1 MVTIEEIKIERPEP
15 LQPCLLVIES
25 RLQSETESS
34 NFETGV
40 NIPFV
45 NSTHAVS
52 HGYLP
57 WSLIQTDCLIWVFT
71 MVLYTYIYIP
81 YAFTIFANSRI
92 NPETWVN

>member
-1 MVTIEEIKIERPEP
+1 VESWFFIEEIKIERPEP

-71 MVLYTYIYIP
+71 MVLYIYIYIYHMHLP
-81 YAFTIFANSRI
+81 YLQI
-92 NPETWVN
+92 VG